1 MRHVRRRPGKPV
13 IENLESK
20 LQLTRRPRILATLN
34 YVDPWYSYNSM
45 TEYPVESA
53 RLEQIAIKY
62 RDRISGIVFFA
73 NDDDGTLVPRQS
85 IESFAKRFFGV
96 R

>member
-1 MRHVRRRPGKPV
+1 
-13 IENLESK
+13 
-20 LQLTRRPRILATLN
+20 
-34 YVDPWYSYNSM
+34 M